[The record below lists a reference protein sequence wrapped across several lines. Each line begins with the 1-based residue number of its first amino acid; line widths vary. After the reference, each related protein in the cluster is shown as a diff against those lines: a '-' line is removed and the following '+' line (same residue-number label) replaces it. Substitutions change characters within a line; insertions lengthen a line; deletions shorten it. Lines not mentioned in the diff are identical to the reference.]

1 MSWFKLSRA
10 TYNSTVRL
18 FCFHYDGGSASAFQQ
33 WIKDLLP
40 AAELIA
46 IQLPGREDRFNEPL
60 LSDIS
65 FIVDQLASNPKNYLD
80 KLFIFFGHSIGA
92 IIAFEFVRCL

>member
-1 MSWFKLSRA
+1 MSWFKLSRT

-65 FIVDQLASNPKNYLD
+65 FIVVNWQATLKITLINYLYFLD
-80 KLFIFFGHSIGA
+80 
-92 IIAFEFVRCL
+92 IALVP

>member
-1 MSWFKLSRA
+1 MSWSKLFKT

-18 FCFHYDGGSASAFQQ
+18 FCFHYGRGSASAFQQ

-65 FIVDQLASNPKNYLD
+65 FIVVNWQATLKITLD